1 MLKKL
6 QEVQSGNISAHGVQ
20 PPISPPILP
29 GDSANISSSGSDPQQ
44 IENESSLSHSSIP
57 PGQSQGQPDNIP
69 YRTQTLSGPPAQYHT
84 SPHQSASSPSQPNAP
99 PSQQFN
105 APPSQQFNAPSQQ
118 FNAPSQQF
126 NAPPQQFNA
135 PPQQF
140 NAPPQQFNARQQ
152 FYGSPQ
158 QFNGPPQQF
167 NGPPQQH
174 TWYHNPFAAMQHW
187 YQNQSNNRPS
197 SQQFNGQPSQFN
209 GQPSQFNGQPSQFNG
224 QPSQFNGQPSQFNGQ
239 PSQFNGQPSQFNGQP
254 SQFNGQPSQFN
265 GPQYSMMSSSTD
277 KYQQMLKILAQYN
290 ILTILDD
297 SGSMDLDGISRNV
310 SRWIEALEAIDM
322 VLRLAT
328 QYDDDGVD
336 VFFLNSEHEFN
347 IGRNDKILDKIKEKG
362 IGPRG
367 GTPLGAK
374 LQSIFT
380 NFKNLYTTLKSRG
393 ILNTL
398 KPINVIVITDGQPS
412 DEDKVLRSIVD
423 ICQFF
428 EDQSAN
434 VTEYV
439 GIQLFQVGKDE
450 GARDYLQDL
459 DDNIKNK
466 CKLRSGRCV
475 PDIVDSTCY
484 NPKDP
489 VPLKFTITKVLLG
502 GINTSMDNDTSHEIQ
517 AKQQGSAW
525 GSSIN
530 WS

>member
-158 QFNGPPQQF
+158 QFNGPPQQ
-167 NGPPQQH
+167 H

-197 SQQFNGQPSQFN
+197 SQ
-209 GQPSQFNGQPSQFNG
+209 
-224 QPSQFNGQPSQFNGQ
+224 
-239 PSQFNGQPSQFNGQP
+239 QFNGQPSQFNGQP